1 MTALGVRSAVSKMS
15 WIGRLSLQQ
24 RKSRARA
31 QGTEP
36 LISRDRFQFQ
46 FSAAVD
52 AAVGTMVFA
61 GVCDSARSSIGP
73 VCRLK
78 LSAQLIKPT

>member
-1 MTALGVRSAVSKMS
+1 MS

-24 RKSRARA
+24 RPALA

-46 FSAAVD
+46 FSGAVD
-52 AAVGTMVFA
+52 AAMGTMVFA
-61 GVCDSARSSIGP
+61 GVCNSARSSIGP

-78 LSAQLIKPT
+78 LSAQLITPT